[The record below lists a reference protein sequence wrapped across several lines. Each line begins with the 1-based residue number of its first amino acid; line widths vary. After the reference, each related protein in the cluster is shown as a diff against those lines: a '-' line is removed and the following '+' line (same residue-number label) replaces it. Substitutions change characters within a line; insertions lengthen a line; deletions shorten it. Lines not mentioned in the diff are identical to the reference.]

1 MRIKATWNK
10 KERDVSAEETA
21 QALAFISWRIGM
33 NTLLN
38 LENEGFETTT
48 QAQRLEVIEEI
59 MAFIIHLTDRMVH
72 ETMND
77 QDRAIFINAFAK
89 KIADHVQDN
98 ARDFHGPGDYRS
110 PFIEKM
116 NQRMEDYSEFSFS
129 DGKPGFNFTLY
140 LGNKITEAMG
150 EKDSK
155 WISDQVQAI
164 EIPELLKN
172 FDKGIRGLGIGGTQ
186 TS

>member
-10 KERDVSAEETA
+10 KEREVSAEETA

-33 NTLLN
+33 QTLLN

-48 QAQRLEVIEEI
+48 QGQRLAVIEEI
-59 MAFIIHLTDRMVH
+59 MAFLIHLTDRLVH

-77 QDRAIFINAFAK
+77 EDRRIFINAFAK
-89 KIADHVQDN
+89 RIADHVQDN
-98 ARDFHGPGDYRS
+98 ARDFFGPGDHRS
-110 PFIEKM
+110 PFIDKL
-116 NQRMEDYSEFSFS
+116 NQRLDDYAEFSFS

-140 LGNKITEAMG
+140 LANKVTETMG

-155 WISDQVQAI
+155 WISDHMQAI
-164 EIPELLKN
+164 EIPEMLKN
-172 FDKGIRGLGIGGTQ
+172 FNKGIKGLGIGGT
-186 TS
+186 